1 MVTKAAE
8 IGASVIAVTD
18 HNDVGSIRA
27 FRDAATDHRITIF
40 PGFELSST
48 EGIHTLCIYQPD
60 TAEAQL
66 GRFLGELGIRE
77 PGPSSVLST
86 HGFEDVLATVR
97 TQQGIAIAAHATT
110 DSGLLKVLSGQD
122 RVKAWRNPN
131 LLAIQIPGTVKDLPQ
146 DVRAIV
152 ENKNPDYRRAH
163 PADEKLA
170 IAVLN
175 ARDVTT
181 VDDLDHSSATSLIKM
196 SEVSIEGLRQAFLDP
211 SSRIRLNPPKPDSE
225 PDEHAELV
233 TLAWQGGFLDGVAV
247 RLNPNLNVL
256 IGGRGAGKST
266 VIESL
271 RYVLDLDP
279 IGEDAGRAHQGI
291 VRNVLRGGTKVS
303 LRVRRYRPA
312 PREYLIER
320 TVPNPPV
327 VRDEDGQVSKLKPNE
342 ILPRAEVYGQHEI
355 SELTKSSEKRTRL
368 LDRFVKPDPSLTRR
382 KGDIRR
388 DLKRTRRSIVD
399 VRQELG
405 EIEERLA
412 ALPGLEETLERFKE
426 AGLEER
432 LRERSLIVREER
444 VLDSIPE
451 RLRPLRESLESL
463 RHEIPLDRAFL
474 SSRALEGL
482 PGKDILAGA
491 DGILRRLSSDFE
503 KVLGQFEEA
512 LAQADEGLSA
522 IRTRWNKRKRNVQS
536 AYEKILRELRTSAV
550 DGEEFIRLRSEIE
563 SLRPLKERQSLLRRL
578 EKEHETQR
586 RELLAEW
593 EDLKAQEFRLLA
605 QAAKRVGNTLRDRV
619 QVEVTAAGNRE
630 PLSELLRVEIG
641 GRLREAT
648 ELLAKMEDFSLPR
661 FAHTCRNGADEIQRT
676 YSIPPAQAKRLAE
689 APDSTLMLIEELE
702 LRSTTAI
709 RLNTAAPGDPPSWQ
723 ELEGLSTGQKAT
735 AALLLLLLE
744 SDAPLIVDQPED
756 DLDNRF
762 ITEGVVPRMRE
773 EKQRRQFIF
782 STHNAN
788 IPVLGDAELILGLT
802 ASGEAD
808 DDDGKARI
816 APEHMGS
823 IDAQRVRELV
833 EELLEG
839 GRDAF
844 EKRRLKY
851 GF

>member
-1 MVTKAAE
+1 M
-8 IGASVIAVTD
+8 
-18 HNDVGSIRA
+18 
-27 FRDAATDHRITIF
+27 
-40 PGFELSST
+40 
-48 EGIHTLCIYQPD
+48 
-60 TAEAQL
+60 
-66 GRFLGELGIRE
+66 
-77 PGPSSVLST
+77 
-86 HGFEDVLATVR
+86 
-97 TQQGIAIAAHATT
+97 
-110 DSGLLKVLSGQD
+110 LKVLSGQA

-152 ENKNPDYRRAH
+152 ENKNPDYRRVH

-181 VDDLDHSSATSLIKM
+181 FEDLDHSSATCLIKM

-211 SSRIRLNPPKPDSE
+211 SSRIRLNPQKPDSE

-233 TLAWQGGFLDGVAV
+233 TLAWHGGFLDGVAV

-368 LDRFVKPDPSLTRR
+368 LDRFVKPDSSLIRR
-382 KGDIRR
+382 KADIRR
-388 DLKRTRRSIVD
+388 DLEKTRRSIVD

-432 LRERSLIVREER
+432 LREQSLLVREER

-451 RLRPLRESLESL
+451 RLRPLRECLESL
-463 RHEIPLDRAFL
+463 RHEIPIDRAFL

-482 PGKDILAGA
+482 PGKDILVGA
-491 DGILRRLSSDFE
+491 DGILQRLSSDFE

-522 IRTRWNKRKRNVQS
+522 IRTRWNKRKRDVQI

-563 SLRPLKERQSLLRRL
+563 SLRPLRERQSLLRRL

-605 QAAKRVGNTLRDRV
+605 QAAKRVGNKLRDRV
-619 QVEVTAAGNRE
+619 QVEVAAAGNRE

-641 GRLREAT
+641 GRLPRGDRASCQDT
-648 ELLAKMEDFSLPR
+648 GLFAAPLRRYLP
-661 FAHTCRNGADEIQRT
+661 
-676 YSIPPAQAKRLAE
+676 KRRRR
-689 APDSTLMLIEELE
+689 DST
-702 LRSTTAI
+702 
-709 RLNTAAPGDPPSWQ
+709 D
-723 ELEGLSTGQKAT
+723 
-735 AALLLLLLE
+735 
-744 SDAPLIVDQPED
+744 
-756 DLDNRF
+756 
-762 ITEGVVPRMRE
+762 
-773 EKQRRQFIF
+773 
-782 STHNAN
+782 
-788 IPVLGDAELILGLT
+788 VLHPAS
-802 ASGEAD
+802 SGEATCRS
-808 DDDGKARI
+808 ARQ
-816 APEHMGS
+816 HL
-823 IDAQRVRELV
+823 DAH
-833 EELLEG
+833 
-839 GRDAF
+839 
-844 EKRRLKY
+844 
-851 GF
+851 